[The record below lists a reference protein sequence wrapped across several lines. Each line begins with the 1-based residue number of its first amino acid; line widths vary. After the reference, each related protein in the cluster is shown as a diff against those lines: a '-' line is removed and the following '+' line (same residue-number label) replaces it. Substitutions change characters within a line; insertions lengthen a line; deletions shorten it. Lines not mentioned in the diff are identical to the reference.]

1 MIANKMIRFAAA
13 VMSFCFAANM
23 ITASAE
29 EVHDPPGG
37 GYSVS
42 IPFTVTDNKGWIP
55 DGTVFTV
62 TILTPNGSPLPEKTE
77 YEVVVE
83 GSDEFGPIIFD
94 TPGDYD
100 YFIKETVYDSDKIIF
115 DETVYHVSVV
125 VIWNEDGELTGGY
138 AVTAEGSDE
147 KSDELDFDND
157 YTYEPESGNSRTDSS
172 ESTED
177 SSEGPDDSSES
188 PGDSSE
194 SGGDSSSQQDSSRTD
209 DNSSRSDSGSSSRS
223 SDGGGSSSGAPSW
236 EPLLPPDTGGAV
248 TFGISGAVLTGLAL
262 ILISRRKQQDDEPPD
277 ERSG

>member
-157 YTYEPESGNSRTDSS
+157 YTDEPESGNSRT
-172 ESTED
+172 
-177 SSEGPDDSSES
+177 
-188 PGDSSE
+188 DSSE

-223 SDGGGSSSGAPSW
+223 SDGGGSSSGAPSR
-236 EPLLPPDTGGAV
+236 EPLLPPDTGRAV